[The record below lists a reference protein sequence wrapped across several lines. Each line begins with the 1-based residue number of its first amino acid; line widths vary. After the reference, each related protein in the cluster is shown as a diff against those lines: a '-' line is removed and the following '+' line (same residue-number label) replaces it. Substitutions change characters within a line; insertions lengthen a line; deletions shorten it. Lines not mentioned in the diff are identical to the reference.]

1 METRPVLL
9 AVMVFFAAAYGGF
22 FGAGLGIMLLAVL
35 GLFSHE
41 QLTKLNALK
50 QALQFLVNLLA
61 AAFFVFSGRVTWAL
75 VPTMAVGS
83 LAGGAIGG
91 RLVTKVPEKLLRFG
105 VVTAGVAVAAVFI
118 ARG

>member
-1 METRPVLL
+1 
-9 AVMVFFAAAYGGF
+9 
-22 FGAGLGIMLLAVL
+22 
-35 GLFSHE
+35 
-41 QLTKLNALK
+41 
-50 QALQFLVNLLA
+50 
-61 AAFFVFSGRVTWAL
+61 
-75 VPTMAVGS
+75 MAVGS